1 MSDVQIEYPVDQQNI
16 IYHNIQYDQD
26 ELYYY
31 DKIEN
36 TTLYN

>member
-16 IYHNIQYDQD
+16 IYYNIQYDQD
-26 ELYYY
+26 ELYY